1 MIRMNENLNPEIK
14 FACKLCGEIFDERP
28 SAFDCT
34 ASHSIPMPELLGYNW
49 YNDAHNCPDS
59 VFVELSDGRIMEYRL
74 LRMKCAA
81 PKEEQTDET
90 GHSQSAEP
98 E

>member
-1 MIRMNENLNPEIK
+1 MITKNEIVSPESQY
-14 FACKLCGEIFDERP
+14 ACKLCGEIFGEYDQ
-28 SAFDCT
+28 AFDCIT
-34 ASHSIPMPELLGYNW
+34 SHSVPLHLLGYNW
-49 YNDAHNCPDS
+49 HNADHNCPDS

-90 GHSQSAEP
+90 GHSQTAEP